1 MKKIIKRLARTF
13 LQLSL
18 TAISF
23 ALVLVIV
30 LQLAL
35 VIGVNMFSK
44 GRAHELAQEQITA
57 ALADSGYNLT
67 FASLYYDPVRGFTLY
82 DIALSDDQGPL
93 MKLNRFSLA
102 VDLMKIPRRLLT
114 LEGHAGTLELLRL
127 PAGKE
132 EDNAAS
138 EPLVPF
144 SVPDIFFRRLHISLF
159 KIENLKLSENI
170 AGTAISLAPAMKA
183 SIDLRQNIALDFTLA
198 PQAANSVQGVALPE
212 RITLRGHIDPQALL
226 VTLDQALITA
236 KDYNAD
242 ASGSVSLQP
251 EGTADL
257 KLQASYADMTTL
269 TQGHLQSAN
278 VSAVISGP
286 LKSPALE
293 AEGIIVPASLKE
305 KGLSDIQLN
314 ISTKDA
320 EDGLNGLIKIVTA
333 YRDQPMTL
341 DTDLTYNDERI
352 VFNSISGTAPEVTL
366 NGKGTFNRANMLFH
380 GTLNAEA
387 KNIAHYKDLIGVA
400 IAGKAK
406 LDVTLAGKDGAQ
418 TATIDARVNDI
429 QYNDIRLDQASMQTA
444 LADVKNPWPQ
454 KADIKASG
462 LTLADNMSIA
472 TLTATISDKSNS
484 VYQLNISGNGKLP
497 EPLSFT
503 ALTNIT
509 DITQPLP
516 TLRDIAA
523 SVKSGQ
529 STINLT
535 GALDKD
541 SVNITL
547 ATKGFRSADIPA
559 LLPENQEPFAID
571 ATIKM
576 TGTPAAPV
584 TVLDAAINGLAAGD
598 YKGLSIKTTGTHT
611 NPTASFNLSGTG
623 TGIRTLQ
630 AQVTLPLQF
639 ALYPFALTFNEAGLN
654 GSFASDIDIAP
665 IAALFMP
672 PTIKVAG
679 DLSAKGTVS
688 GAISAPVVEGTAN
701 VRNGSF
707 ADSANGITLHD
718 LTLEAALTQK
728 DITLRSLSATDGEK
742 GTLQGHGRMAFGD
755 GGHTD
760 LTLSAKTLHLPQSDL
775 ANGYLDADLKLSNV
789 AAGYAARGSV
799 DITEMSI
806 LIPERFQ
813 SNIPELNI
821 VERKAQNERKKP
833 LNIDLGIKINAH
845 NQVFVRGWGLD
856 AEFGGEVDITGN
868 ISAPQFNGN
877 LSSLRGR
884 YEEFGKRFTLARAD
898 LRFQGSIPPSPYLDI
913 EATIPADDVTA
924 SVLLTGSAKS
934 PSIKFAATP
943 ALPED
948 EVLSRILFGRGT
960 ARITP
965 FQAIQLTQT
974 VQRFSGNG
982 GGGFDPLGLLRSTTG
997 LDDLTVDTDETGAAS
1012 VGVGKYLT
1020 DKVYLE
1026 VEKGKGPTSGAAS
1039 IQIEITPNVNVES
1052 EVGQDARVGGG
1063 IFWKRD
1069 Y

>member
-1 MKKIIKRLARTF
+1 MKKFIKRLARTC

-18 TAISF
+18 AAVSF
-23 ALVLVIV
+23 VLVLVIV

-44 GRAHELAQEQITA
+44 GRAHELAQEHITA
-57 ALADSGYNLT
+57 ALAESGYNLT
-67 FASLYYDPVRGFTLY
+67 FARLYYDPVRGFTLY
-82 DIALSDDQGPL
+82 DLALSDAQGPL
-93 MKLNRFSLA
+93 MNLDRFSLA
-102 VDLMKIPRRLLT
+102 IDLMKIPRRLLA
-114 LEGHAGTLELLRL
+114 LEGHAGTMNLIRL
-127 PAGKE
+127 PAGNK
-132 EDNAAS
+132 EDNTAS
-138 EPLVPF
+138 EPLAPF
-144 SVPDIFFRRLHISLF
+144 TVPDIFFHRLQISLF
-159 KIENLKLSENI
+159 KIENLNLSEDI
-170 AGTAISLAPAMKA
+170 AGTALSLAPAMKGRV
-183 SIDLRQNIALDFTLA
+183 DLRQNIALDFTLA
-198 PQAANSVQGVALPE
+198 PQAASPVQGVALPE
-212 RITLRGHIDPQALL
+212 RIIIRGNMDPQTLL

-236 KDYNAD
+236 KDYKAD
-242 ASGSVSLQP
+242 AHGTVSLQP

-257 KLQASYADMTTL
+257 RVQASYADMTAL

-278 VSAVISGP
+278 LSAAIGGP
-286 LKSPALE
+286 LKSPAVD
-293 AEGIIVPASLKE
+293 AEGTIVPASLKE
-305 KGLSDIQLN
+305 NGLSDIQLN
-314 ISTKDA
+314 ISTKDV
-320 EDGLNGLIKIVTA
+320 EDGLNGLIKIATT
-333 YRDQPMTL
+333 YRDQPITL
-341 DTDLTYNDERI
+341 DTDLTYNNERVI
-352 VFNSISGTAPEVTL
+352 FNSITGTAPEITL
-366 NGKGTFNRANMLFH
+366 GGKGTLNRADMMFD

-387 KNIAHYKDLIGVA
+387 KDFSHYKDLIGMA

-406 LDVTLAGKDGAQ
+406 LGVTLAGKDGVQ
-418 TATIDARVNDI
+418 TATLDARVNDV
-429 QYNDIRLDQASMQTA
+429 QYNDIRLDQATIQTA
-444 LADVKNPWPQ
+444 LADIKNPWPQ

-462 LTLADNMSIA
+462 LTLASNLSIT
-472 TLTATISDKSNS
+472 TLAATISDKSNG
-484 VYQLNISGNGKLP
+484 VHQLNVSGNGKFP

-503 ALTNIT
+503 AQTNIT

-523 SVKSGQ
+523 SVKSGA
-529 STINLT
+529 STIKLE

-541 SVNITL
+541 NVNLTL
-547 ATKGFRSADIPA
+547 ATNGFRSVDIPA
-559 LLPENQEPFAID
+559 ALPDNQEPFTID

-576 TGTPAAPV
+576 TGTPAAP
-584 TVLDAAINGLAAGD
+584 TTALDAAINGLAAGD
-598 YKGLSIKTTGTHT
+598 YKGLSLKATGTHT
-611 NPTASFNLSGTG
+611 NPTATFNLSGTG

-630 AQVTLPLQF
+630 AQATLPLQF
-639 ALYPFALTFNEAGLN
+639 ALYPFALTFNEAGLS
-654 GSFASDIDIAP
+654 GSFTSDIDMAP
-665 IAALFMP
+665 IAALFIP
-672 PTIKVAG
+672 PTLKVAG
-679 DLSAKGTVS
+679 DLNAKGTMS
-688 GAISAPVVEGTAN
+688 GAISAPVIEGTAS
-701 VRNGSF
+701 VHNGSF
-707 ADSANGITLHD
+707 TDSANGITLRD
-718 LTLEAALTQK
+718 LALEAALTQN

-742 GTLQGHGRMAFGD
+742 GTLQGHGRMAFGE
-755 GGHTD
+755 GGGTD
-760 LTLSAKTLHLPQSDL
+760 LTLTAKSLHLPQSDL
-775 ANGYLDADLKLSNV
+775 ANGYLDADLKLSN
-789 AAGYAARGSV
+789 AAEGYNARGTI

-821 VERKAQNERKKP
+821 VERHTAQQRKQP
-833 LNIDLGIKINAH
+833 LKIDLGVKINAR
-845 NQVFVRGWGLD
+845 NRVFVRGWGLD
-856 AEFGGEVDITGN
+856 AEFGGEVDITGD
-868 ISAPQFNGN
+868 ISDPQFNGD

-898 LRFQGSIPPSPYLDI
+898 LRFQGSIPPSPYLDV

-924 SVLLTGSAKS
+924 SVLLSGSAKA

-974 VQRFSGNG
+974 IQRFSGKG
-982 GGGFDPLGLLRSTTG
+982 GGGFDPLGMLRSTTG

-1063 IFWKRD
+1063 VFWKRD

>member
-1 MKKIIKRLARTF
+1 MTKFIKRLARTF

-18 TAISF
+18 GAISF
-23 ALVLVIV
+23 VLVLAIV

-44 GRAHELAQEQITA
+44 GRAHDLAQEHVTA

-82 DIALSDDQGPL
+82 DVALMDDQGPL
-93 MKLNRFSLA
+93 AKLDRFSLA
-102 VDLMKIPRRLLT
+102 VDLLKIPRRLLA
-114 LEGHAGTLELLRL
+114 LEGHAGTLDLIRL

-132 EDNAAS
+132 EDAAS
-138 EPLVPF
+138 EPLAPF
-144 SVPDIFFRRLHISLF
+144 AVPDIFFRRLQISLF
-159 KIENLKLSENI
+159 KIENLNLSEDI
-170 AGTAISLAPAMKA
+170 AGTAMSLAPAMKGR
-183 SIDLRQNIALDFTLA
+183 IDLRQNITLDVTLA
-198 PQAANSVQGVALPE
+198 PQAASSVQGVALPE
-212 RITLRGHIDPQALL
+212 RISLRGNMDPQTLL
-226 VTLDQALITA
+226 VTLDQALVIA
-236 KDYNAD
+236 KDYKAD
-242 ASGSVSLQP
+242 ASGAVSLQP

-278 VSAVISGP
+278 LSAVISGP

-293 AEGIIVPASLKE
+293 VEGIIVPASLKE

-320 EDGLNGLIKIVTA
+320 EDGLSGLIKIATA
-333 YRDQPMTL
+333 YRDQPITL
-341 DTDLTYNDERI
+341 NTDLTYNDERI
-352 VFNSISGTAPEVTL
+352 TFNSISGTAPEVTL
-366 NGKGTFNRANMLFH
+366 SGKGTLNRADMMFD
-380 GTLNAEA
+380 GTLSGEA
-387 KNIAHYKDLIGVA
+387 KDIAHYKDLIGMA
-400 IAGKAK
+400 IAGKAQ
-406 LDVTLAGKDGAQ
+406 LDVTLAGKQGVQ
-418 TATIDARVNDI
+418 TATIDARVNNV
-429 QYNDIRLDQASMQTA
+429 QYNDIRLDQASVQTA
-444 LADVKNPWPQ
+444 LADVKNPWPE

-462 LTLADNMSIA
+462 LTLAPNMSIS
-472 TLTATISDKSNS
+472 TLAATISDKSNG
-484 VYQLNISGNGKLP
+484 VYQLNVSGNGKLP

-503 ALTNIT
+503 AQTHIT
-509 DITQPLP
+509 DITEKLP

-529 STINLT
+529 STINLN

-541 SVNITL
+541 SVNLTL

-559 LLPENQEPFAID
+559 ALPDNQEPFAID

-584 TVLDAAINGLAAGD
+584 TAFDAAINGIAAGD
-598 YKGLSIKTTGTHT
+598 YKGLTIKATGTHES
-611 NPTASFNLSGTG
+611 PTATFNLSGTG

-630 AQVTLPLQF
+630 AQATLPLQF

-665 IAALFMP
+665 IAALFIP
-672 PTIKVAG
+672 PTLKVAG
-679 DLSAKGTVS
+679 DLNAKGTVS
-688 GAISAPVVEGTAN
+688 GAISAPVIEGTAT

-755 GGHTD
+755 GGSTD
-760 LTLSAKTLHLPQSDL
+760 LTLTAKALHLPQSDL
-775 ANGYLDADLKLSNV
+775 ANGYLNADLKLSN
-789 AAGYAARGSV
+789 AANGYAARGTI

-813 SNIPELNI
+813 SSIPELNI
-821 VERKAQNERKKP
+821 VERKAENERKKP
-833 LNIDLGIKINAH
+833 LKIDLGVKINAH

-868 ISAPQFNGN
+868 ISDPQFNGN

-924 SVLLTGSAKS
+924 SVLLTGSAKA

-948 EVLSRILFGRGT
+948 EVLSRILFGRST

-982 GGGFDPLGLLRSTTG
+982 GGGLDPLGLLRSTTG

-1039 IQIEITPNVNVES
+1039 IQIEVTPNINVES

-1063 IFWKRD
+1063 VFWKRD